1 MIDNEK
7 QTGVNSKQE
16 ETSKK
21 INNEA
26 QINLRTL
33 TLSLSFFL
41 KDELFENQN
50 LKYEVL
56 YLYSKGIV
64 EIWEIDTFSNEK
76 TLVRRFRDRRGRG
89 ITQTEML
96 ENIEEISQMNY
107 KEFKEKLL
115 MPSKIERQLQTQ
127 KEVNLEK
134 QEETSKAEQEET
146 LDEDEQAEEQAELLG
161 ENKQEVAEAKEPVKR
176 GRGRPPK
183 VKS

>member
-1 MIDNEK
+1 MNNNET
-7 QTGVNSKQE
+7 QTVSTLSLNE

-21 INNEA
+21 INNDA

-127 KEVNLEK
+127 KEVELK
-134 QEETSKAEQEET
+134 QEETSKTEQDET
-146 LDEDEQAEEQAELLG
+146 TEKEPTEKSLEILDEKL
-161 ENKQEVAEAKEPVKR
+161 QEVAKTEDPVKR

-183 VKS
+183 VKT